1 MSRRP
6 YIRKVKRNWWLEQPR
21 YVRYMLR
28 ELTSLFIGFYCALL
42 VVGLYRLGQGRAA
55 WDGFIAA
62 LSSPLGIAFQLVCL
76 AFAVYHSAT
85 WFAVTPKAMPP
96 LVVRGERVP
105 ARTIVGVHYGLWAL
119 ISILVLVAAR
129 I

>member
-1 MSRRP
+1 MR
-6 YIRKVKRNWWLEQPR
+6 
-21 YVRYMLR
+21 
-28 ELTSLFIGFYCALL
+28 A
-42 VVGLYRLGQGRAA
+42 RLGKVFAPRTPLVTNA
-55 WDGFIAA
+55 DHFLI
-62 LSSPLGIAFQLVCL
+62 LSSSPLGIAFQLVCL